1 MMYYRAKGMFVQ
13 TFVGSSADLK
23 KTIEW
28 IANQPGVMLLQVEEV
43 PNVPNMWTL
52 LCTPSG

>member
-1 MMYYRAKGMFVQ
+1 MFVEA
-13 TFVGSSADLK
+13 FVGSPTDLK

-28 IANQPGVMLLQVEEV
+28 IANQPGVILLQVEEV

-52 LCTPSG
+52 IGTTSG